1 MRRSP
6 LLLIPAAV
14 LLLASRS
21 KPARE
26 AVAPPDA
33 LDDFI
38 VSQMALRHV
47 AGLSIAVI
55 DGGRVVTARAYGVT
69 DSTGGARVDT
79 TTLFQAGS
87 VSKPVA
93 ALGVLRL
100 VEQKKLNL
108 DTDVNATLRTWK
120 LPPSEFT
127 ATKPVTLR
135 GLLSHTAGTTVHGFD
150 GYASTSAVPT
160 LVEVLNGTPP
170 ANSPPIRSDAIPGA
184 RWNYSGGGYTI
195 MQQMAIDV
203 TGQPFPDFMR
213 KTVLEPI
220 GMGRSSY
227 QQPLPPAMAAKTAS
241 GHYSDRSLVPGRWHI
256 YPEMAAAG
264 LWTTPSDLARFAI
277 EVQRA
282 YTGKSAKVISPA
294 MARQMLTN
302 VMNGDGLG
310 LILLD
315 TGRALRFNHN
325 GRDDGFDTE
334 LTATANTGQGV
345 VIMINA
351 NDNSRMI
358 SRIRNFVA
366 RLYHWPN
373 APTYVAPAA
382 ASLPSTVA
390 AQIAGRYEFAN
401 NQMIAF
407 IPRAGGLSV
416 VQDSL
421 PDEDFILVDADHMVS
436 AERNVRYAVVR
447 DASGAVTGLSLI
459 QGATSRPVPRIGP
472 LFADAVARN
481 DDDPAV
487 DARADSA
494 LRALGAGGAPL
505 SSSPMITPGARQ
517 DFGTNPWPPARG
529 LRSLQF
535 VAAQNVEGRNIER
548 HGFKVA
554 RVIYY
559 RMITDKATTMLLVHL
574 TSDGLITDVDAVDW

>member
-1 MRRSP
+1 MRRS
-6 LLLIPAAV
+6 LLFAIPVAV
-14 LLLASRS
+14 LLLATGS

-26 AVAPPDA
+26 AAAAPDE
-33 LDDFI
+33 LDNFI
-38 VSQMALRHV
+38 LSQMALRHV
-47 AGLSIAVI
+47 AGLSIAII
-55 DGGRVVTARAYGVT
+55 DGGRIVSARAYGVI
-69 DSTGGARVDT
+69 DSAGGARVDT
-79 TTLFQAGS
+79 ATLFQAGS
-87 VSKPVA
+87 VSKSVA

-135 GLLSHTAGTTVHGFD
+135 GLLSHTAGITVHGFG
-150 GYASTSAVPT
+150 GYATTSAVPT
-160 LVEVLNGTPP
+160 LVEVLNGAPRV
-170 ANSPPIRSDAIPGA
+170 NSPPIRSEAIPGA

-195 MQQMAIDV
+195 MQQMVLDV
-203 TGQPFPDFMR
+203 TREPFPDVMR
-213 KTVLEPI
+213 KNVLEPI

-227 QQPLPPAMAAKTAS
+227 QQPLPPAMAAKTAG

-302 VMNGDGLG
+302 EKDGDGLG
-310 LILLD
+310 LFLLD

-334 LTATANTGQGV
+334 MTATANTGQGV

-351 NDNSRMI
+351 NDNSGMV
-358 SRIRNFVA
+358 SRIRHFVA
-366 RLYHWPN
+366 REYHWPN
-373 APTYVAPAA
+373 VSTYVAPAA
-382 ASLPSTVA
+382 ASLPPAVA
-390 AQIAGRYEFAN
+390 AQIAGRYELAN

-407 IPRAGGLSV
+407 VPRNGRLSV
-416 VQDSL
+416 LVDSL

-436 AERNVRYAVVR
+436 ADRDLRYAVIR
-447 DASGAVTGLSLI
+447 DPSGAVTGLSLTE
-459 QGATSRPVPRIGP
+459 ATTSRTVPRIGP
-472 LFADAVARN
+472 LFADAVPRN

-494 LRALGAGGAPL
+494 LRALSAGGVAV
-505 SSSPMITPGARQ
+505 SSSPVITAGARH
-517 DFGTNPWPPARG
+517 DFTNPWRPAAG

-548 HGFKVA
+548 HVSGVA

-559 RMITDKATTMLLVHL
+559 RMITDKGTRMLLVHL
-574 TSDGLITDVDAVDW
+574 TADGLITDVDVVDG